1 MKYKIGDKVEVDFA
15 DVAQEAKVKVN
26 ALNTERIVIIEKIEI
41 INGNNYYRLKD
52 LPAFLWHEIA
62 LLEYEEEVYEPIE
75 NRFEILDL

>member
-26 ALNTERIVIIEKIEI
+26 ALNTERIVIIEKIET